1 MNLKLNRDNV
11 PTLEYDHSECL
22 NKLWTFYK
30 DGGFGVRERSE
41 IEQRIQLL
49 TLRIYSSMKQQTRIV
64 RIDTL
69 TQEPVMLRYT
79 QLKGRA
85 EVLQPD
91 SIGFLGHF
99 EELKKH
105 LDHTP
110 LLSHIDMLSI
120 SKICMETFEQS
131 PRNPYG
137 GEIMIE
143 LAVHADHES
152 LFDACA
158 ITSMVI
164 AYALECTPDVG
175 HLLSSLDVLEYYDSD
190 VFGHPLS

>member
-1 MNLKLNRDNV
+1 MNLKLKHDNA
-11 PTLEYDHSECL
+11 PTPEFDHSGYL
-22 NKLWTFYK
+22 DKLWTFYK
-30 DGGFGVRERSE
+30 DGGFGIRKRSE

-49 TLRIYSSMKQQTRIV
+49 TLRIFSSMKQQTRIV
-64 RIDTL
+64 RIDAL
-69 TQEPVMLRYT
+69 TQKPVMLRYT

-91 SIGFLGHF
+91 SIGFLRHF
-99 EELKKH
+99 EELKNH
-105 LDHTP
+105 LDRTP
-110 LLSHIDMLSI
+110 LPSRIDMLSI
-120 SKICMETFEQS
+120 SKICMESFEQS
-131 PRNPYG
+131 PLNSYG

-143 LAVHADHES
+143 LTVHADHES

-164 AYALECTPDVG
+164 AYAMECTSDAG
-175 HLLSSLDVLEYYDSD
+175 HLSGSLDVLEHYDSD